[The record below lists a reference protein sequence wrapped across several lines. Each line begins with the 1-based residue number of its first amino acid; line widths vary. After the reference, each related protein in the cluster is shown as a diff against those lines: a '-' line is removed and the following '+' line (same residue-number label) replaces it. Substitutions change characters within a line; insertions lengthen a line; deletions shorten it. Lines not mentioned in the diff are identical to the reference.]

1 MFMAILQARFIL
13 FIYSSYKTI
22 SVSALSFFKQYKLL
36 LAAPLLAVV
45 FWKLLFFVC
54 FFNPGGLLTQL
65 QMGFLSPDGIEP
77 VAFH

>member
-45 FWKLLFFVC
+45 FWKLSFFLFV
-54 FFNPGGLLTQL
+54 
-65 QMGFLSPDGIEP
+65 FLIQE
-77 VAFH
+77 AF